1 MICFYP
7 VLNQVLVAHNVTVYH
22 WLKTD
27 KENSSHLWLDNLNI
41 QHFWEVWDN
50 LSTKKSIKTVVVSVT
65 LCVLRKCGVLLEI
78 VHYKVCAQGYR
89 GRIKNFLKCRSSQ
102 KWNKCCVFTCK
113 ECHPSVKCRW
123 KLDYQ
128 VNPTNFWVY
137 WESFCLNRLKDIL
150 QLVSVYTWRIK
161 KFLKVMSDIFFANL
175 LICFF
180 NSKREYFWGQKTCFL
195 FHFKGSFCSW
205 DIQILEIL
213 ESWFSWRHEM
223 PKHETSSTFYWI
235 LGSKHDIVIKF
246 GQLR

>member
-78 VHYKVCAQGYR
+78 LHYNVCAQGYR
-89 GRIKNFLKCRSSQ
+89 GRTKNFLKCRGSQ
-102 KWNKCCVFTCK
+102 KWNKCWVFTGK

-180 NSKREYFWGQKTCFL
+180 NSKREYL
-195 FHFKGSFCSW
+195 W
-205 DIQILEIL
+205 D
-213 ESWFSWRHEM
+213 
-223 PKHETSSTFYWI
+223 
-235 LGSKHDIVIKF
+235 
-246 GQLR
+246 